1 MSQPV
6 AIERI
11 GRSRK
16 ELERFFD
23 VADAIYAGDPL
34 WVPPIRAD
42 LAKVF
47 VLDNPFF
54 RHAEMQLF
62 LARRDGTDVGRIAA
76 ILDRH
81 HNEFQGEKTGFFGYF
96 ESVNDPA
103 VAQALFDAA
112 ALWVRERKMTTLRG
126 PVNPSLNDEV
136 GLLVDGFDSPP
147 VLMMTYNPSYYT
159 ALYEGAGFR
168 KAKDLIA
175 FWFDIGPEP
184 IERFR
189 RINERVRRNEPNF
202 QVHIITKSSL
212 KRDLPRVREVYNAA
226 WEKNWGFVPMTP
238 EEMDY
243 MAMRLKPLLV
253 DGFVLLGEFVGPD
266 GSREPVAFMLTLPDY
281 NPAMA
286 PLKGRLLP
294 FGWLKFLLGTRH
306 MRTVRVLAFGIKGD
320 YRSRGLQSLL
330 FEQSVRNALDRGY
343 TGCEVSWVLED
354 NDLMT
359 RGMKLWG
366 GKPYKTYR
374 VYEKELSPEPTKRS

>member
-112 ALWVRERKMTTLRG
+112 HRE
-126 PVNPSLNDEV
+126 
-136 GLLVDGFDSPP
+136 
-147 VLMMTYNPSYYT
+147 T
-159 ALYEGAGFR
+159 ACTAR
-168 KAKDLIA
+168 MA
-175 FWFDIGPEP
+175 
-184 IERFR
+184 R
-189 RINERVRRNEPNF
+189 R
-202 QVHIITKSSL
+202 
-212 KRDLPRVREVYNAA
+212 
-226 WEKNWGFVPMTP
+226 
-238 EEMDY
+238 
-243 MAMRLKPLLV
+243 
-253 DGFVLLGEFVGPD
+253 
-266 GSREPVAFMLTLPDY
+266 
-281 NPAMA
+281 
-286 PLKGRLLP
+286 
-294 FGWLKFLLGTRH
+294 
-306 MRTVRVLAFGIKGD
+306 
-320 YRSRGLQSLL
+320 
-330 FEQSVRNALDRGY
+330 
-343 TGCEVSWVLED
+343 
-354 NDLMT
+354 
-359 RGMKLWG
+359 
-366 GKPYKTYR
+366 
-374 VYEKELSPEPTKRS
+374 